1 MSYRYCFCLKKIKIK
16 NIITISKITDL
27 ESNKRDTVL
36 SFHTRTSVKYNSDKA
51 DYGMGAWPLKCVQIV
66 LKMP

>member
-1 MSYRYCFCLKKIKIK
+1 MSYCFCLKIENK
-16 NIITISKITDL
+16 NVINISKRTDL

-36 SFHTRTSVKYNSDKA
+36 FFYTKTHVKLQLDKA
-51 DYGMGAWPLKCVQIV
+51 DYGMGAWSLKCVQIV